1 MRVAP
6 RRATVLHEPGVES
19 EVGVNVDLTC
29 PQPSGIVALPNRK
42 GNPVQ
47 SRNRIGLSAIL
58 LIALLVSTT
67 IVASAQQ
74 PGSGRVR
81 VDTLASGRIVVSN
94 PDSPQMGPGGVPM
107 LVEVLRIGSL
117 DGNCD
122 AFGDVASLAV
132 DGDGRIYVADRQ
144 AREIRVF
151 TPQGECARTFGR
163 SGEGPGE
170 FSWLE
175 GIAWQPPGYLWAID
189 AIQSRFT
196 VFDSLGTVLAT
207 HPMILGPGASMPWP
221 LWVDTGGSL
230 HIWLQGFRSLVK
242 YGTGPELDSLGSFRV
257 PDISRELYTQRNV
270 GSTGVSARSTIPY
283 TPAIRWT
290 VGPAGNV
297 WLANTSTYA
306 VHEASYSGD
315 TLRTVQL
322 DRRTP
327 RLEGRERDSI
337 AAATGIAASRLP
349 ARKSVVERIRVSSD
363 GWLWIE
369 TEKGVIRAWDVFNE
383 RGYYVGRV
391 ASPAPIER
399 EPFPVF
405 GRGTVTGVTKD
416 ELGVQYVVR
425 LRLRP

>member
-1 MRVAP
+1 MQTPNR
-6 RRATVLHEPGVES
+6 
-19 EVGVNVDLTC
+19 
-29 PQPSGIVALPNRK
+29 SGISAIVLVALLASMT
-42 GNPVQ
+42 G
-47 SRNRIGLSAIL
+47 
-58 LIALLVSTT
+58 
-67 IVASAQQ
+67 VANAQQ
-74 PGSGRVR
+74 PGDERVR
-81 VDTLASGRIVVSN
+81 VDTLAGGRIVVSN
-94 PDSPQMGPGGVPM
+94 PDSPQTGPGGAPM
-107 LVEVLRIGSL
+107 LVEVSRIGSL
-117 DGNCD
+117 GGTCD

-151 TPQGECARTFGR
+151 TPHGECVRTFGR

-207 HPMILGPGASMPWP
+207 HPMNLGPGASMPWP
-221 LWVDTGGSL
+221 LWVDAGGSL

-242 YGTGPELDSLGSFRV
+242 YGTGPGLDSLGSFRV
-257 PDISRELYTQRNV
+257 PEIPRELYTQRNV
-270 GSTGVSARSTIPY
+270 GNTGVSARSTIPY
-283 TPAIRWT
+283 APAIRWT
-290 VGPAGNV
+290 IGPAGTV
-297 WLANTSTYA
+297 WLANTSAYA
-306 VHEASYSGD
+306 IHETTYSGD

-322 DRRTP
+322 DRRAP

-337 AAATGIAASRLP
+337 AAATGIAARRLP
-349 ARKSVVERIRVSSD
+349 ARKSVVERIRSSPD

-369 TEKGVIRAWDVFNE
+369 TERGVIRAWDVFNE
-383 RGYYVGRV
+383 HGYYMGRV
-391 ASPAPIER
+391 ASPVPIER

-425 LRLRP
+425 LQLRR